1 MPPSKKR
8 KAHAQNPVGIEHFFA
23 NQRKRHE
30 AESAIGPAFIQ
41 SKPSKEKEDAAVPM
55 DTLNVHDRD
64 SNDKG
69 DKVGNQSNPE
79 QSSSS
84 SSNSDGNAVDRSINS
99 DKSSD
104 QSTTMMGIMQPQ
116 AQQYTP
122 NELPLTTDPL
132 RFNPHEYDAI
142 ISHWPTESKTS
153 TKRTVPYSF
162 LTHAF
167 ATINA
172 TSSRISITNILCNM
186 LRVLMIHTP
195 DDVLPTLWLC
205 SNRLGA
211 TGVELGVGPLI
222 LTRAMTAVSGGIS
235 SHKLRQLYRDHG
247 DWGDVAYKI
256 KATIRTIAFSKNPRP
271 LRAREV
277 FHQLRHGLTSVKGKG
292 AVDQKTHIIQRLLL
306 ATQTAEEARYLI
318 RTCVGNLRTG
328 AVEKSVLLAL
338 ARACVLIHDGNSKPD
353 ALKHAEDVLKECYA
367 QCPDWDRLIP
377 WLQECGWDLERIFEK
392 CGITVGV
399 PLRPMLGQ
407 ITRRM
412 TDVFAKLTDRD
423 FVCECKYDGQRA
435 QIHMD
440 EQGHVKLYSRH
451 LEDMTDKYPDVVH
464 MLPDIRKADVGSFII
479 DGEIVAINEKGTI
492 LPFQTLSNRERK
504 NVTIAGIKV
513 QVCVMAFDLMY
524 LNGES
529 LLRMSFRERRGRLR
543 DHFVPKQGVFDFAEG
558 IEAHGVP
565 EDQEKVYAFFDK
577 SVREGNEGMMVKVL
591 DPPPS
596 GVQQPLSTYEPDK
609 RVESWLKVKK
619 DYLEGVGDSLDLV
632 PIGAW
637 YGNGRKAGWYSPVLL
652 ACFNPE
658 NDTFESVCKCM
669 SGFSD
674 EFYRNMKQFY
684 SGDRILEHA
693 RHDYVTDLVPDVWFD
708 ATEVW
713 EIKGADITISPVH
726 KGALGRID
734 PDRGLSLRFPRYL
747 RTRTDKT
754 IYEATTSEQLSD
766 FFLAQNGNGT

>member
-41 SKPSKEKEDAAVPM
+41 SKPSKEKEEDAVPM
-55 DTLNVHDRD
+55 DDRD

-69 DKVGNQSNPE
+69 DKVGSQSGPE
-79 QSSSS
+79 QGSSSSS
-84 SSNSDGNAVDRSINS
+84 SSNSDGNAVDTSINS

-132 RFNPHEYDAI
+132 RFNPHEYDGI

-153 TKRTVPYSF
+153 TKHTVPYSF

-235 SHKLRQLYRDHG
+235 AHKLRQLYRDHG

-277 FHQLRHGLTSVKGKG
+277 FNQLRHGLTSVKGKG
-292 AVDQKTHIIQRLLL
+292 SVDQKTHIIQRLLL

-392 CGITVGV
+392 CGITVGKLSRDEMTSIGSGYSSRALVLGV

-412 TDVFAKLTDRD
+412 TDVFAKLTDRE
-423 FVCECKYDGQRA
+423 FVCECKYDGQVS
-435 QIHMD
+435 M
-440 EQGHVKLYSRH
+440 
-451 LEDMTDKYPDVVH
+451 
-464 MLPDIRKADVGSFII
+464 
-479 DGEIVAINEKGTI
+479 
-492 LPFQTLSNRERK
+492 
-504 NVTIAGIKV
+504 
-513 QVCVMAFDLMY
+513 
-524 LNGES
+524 S
-529 LLRMSFRERRGRLR
+529 LLFKRLIMAHSSTCIIFVFSVHRSIWMNKAMSSYTVGTLR
-543 DHFVPKQGVFDFAEG
+543 
-558 IEAHGVP
+558 
-565 EDQEKVYAFFDK
+565 
-577 SVREGNEGMMVKVL
+577 
-591 DPPPS
+591 
-596 GVQQPLSTYEPDK
+596 
-609 RVESWLKVKK
+609 
-619 DYLEGVGDSLDLV
+619 LV
-632 PIGAW
+632 PYA
-637 YGNGRKAGWYSPVLL
+637 
-652 ACFNPE
+652 
-658 NDTFESVCKCM
+658 
-669 SGFSD
+669 
-674 EFYRNMKQFY
+674 
-684 SGDRILEHA
+684 IL
-693 RHDYVTDLVPDVWFD
+693 
-708 ATEVW
+708 
-713 EIKGADITISPVH
+713 
-726 KGALGRID
+726 
-734 PDRGLSLRFPRYL
+734 
-747 RTRTDKT
+747 
-754 IYEATTSEQLSD
+754 
-766 FFLAQNGNGT
+766 